1 MKTKGDN
8 QMKLTE
14 ILENIDY
21 IDYTKNNDYDIT
33 NVTNDSRKIEE
44 GGVFVAISGMEFD
57 GHKFIDKAI
66 ENGANTIVVTQD
78 TQKIEGIN
86 YIKVEDARIALA
98 QVSNVVCDFPSKKLR
113 VIGVTGTNGKTTTAS
128 MISHILENLNSQCTN
143 IGTNGTF
150 IAKEK
155 YETPNTTPEICE
167 IDKILK
173 LSVDKKIDNAVVE
186 CSSHGLYL
194 HRLDGIEFDVA
205 VFNNLS
211 MEHMDFHKNMENY
224 FDAKMILFENAK
236 KKIVNV
242 DDEYGRKA
250 KRRFEEAYT
259 FSLKNESDFRAE
271 NVELIDGKMHFEI
284 KNVKF
289 VLNRFA
295 MFDVY
300 NAVAAIAAVNLLG
313 YELEDIAKALE
324 SFTGV
329 EARFEFVKNDRGI
342 NIVIDFAHTPKAFE
356 NIYKSVPNDK
366 RIIAVYGMSG
376 DRTCEIR
383 HEVGKISAENNVF
396 SVVTTDD
403 PKFDTYENIA
413 DDIVKG
419 IEEENGEFVRIKDR
433 KSAIKHA
440 IEMANEGD
448 FVLLL
453 GKGQENFIKLKGNE
467 KTPYSEKETVNEVL
481 DELKNK

>member
-1 MKTKGDN
+1 MN
-8 QMKLTE
+8 LTD
-14 ILENIDY
+14 ILEKIDY
-21 IDYTKNNDYDIT
+21 IDYTKKNDDEIT
-33 NVTNDSRKIEE
+33 NVTNDSRKIEK

-66 ENGANTIVVTQD
+66 ANGANTIVVTQD

-98 QVSNVVCDFPSKKLR
+98 QISNVVCDFPSQKLR

-128 MISHILENLNSQCTN
+128 MISHILENLDSQCTN

-150 IAKEK
+150 IAGEK

-173 LSVDKKIDNAVVE
+173 LSADKKIDNAVVE

-211 MEHMDFHKNMENY
+211 IEHMDFHKNMENY

-250 KRRFEEAYT
+250 KGRFEEAYT
-259 FSLKNESDFRAE
+259 FSLENESDFRAE
-271 NVELIDGKMHFEI
+271 NVELIDGKMNFEL

-313 YELEDIAKALE
+313 YELKDIAKALE

-366 RIIAVYGMSG
+366 RKIAVYGMSG

-433 KSAIKHA
+433 KSAIKHS
-440 IEMANEGD
+440 IEIANEGD

-467 KTPYSEKETVNEVL
+467 KTHYSEKETVNEVL
-481 DELKNK
+481 DELRNK

>member
-1 MKTKGDN
+1 MN
-8 QMKLTE
+8 LTD
-14 ILENIDY
+14 ILDKIDY
-21 IDYTKNNDYDIT
+21 IDYTKNNDDEIT
-33 NVTNDSRKIEE
+33 NVTNDSRKIEK

-57 GHKFIDKAI
+57 GHRFIDKAI
-66 ENGANTIVVTQD
+66 ANGANTIVVTED
-78 TQKIEGIN
+78 VTEIDGIN
-86 YIKVEDARIALA
+86 YIKVDDSRIALA
-98 QVSNVVCDFPSKKLR
+98 QISNVVCDFPSKKLR
-113 VIGVTGTNGKTTTAS
+113 VIGVTGTNGKTTTSS
-128 MISHILENLNSQCTN
+128 MISHILEHLNSPCTN

-150 IAKEK
+150 IGGKK

-167 IDKILK
+167 INKILK
-173 LSVDKKIDNAVVE
+173 LSVEKKIDNAVVE

-194 HRLDGIEFDVA
+194 HRLDGIDFDVA

-236 KKIVNV
+236 EKIANV

-250 KRRFEEAYT
+250 KARFEDAYT
-259 FSLKNESDFRAE
+259 FSLENESDFKAE

-295 MFDVY
+295 LFDVY
-300 NAVAAIAAVNLLG
+300 NAVAAIVAVNLLG
-313 YELEDIAKALE
+313 YELEDIAKSLE

-329 EARFEFVKNDRGI
+329 EARFEFVKNDMGI

-366 RIIAVYGMSG
+366 RKIAVYGMSG
-376 DRTCEIR
+376 DRTSEIR
-383 HEVGKISAENNVF
+383 YEVGKISAENNVF

-413 DDIVKG
+413 DDIVSG
-419 IEEENGEFVRIKDR
+419 IEEENGEYVRIKDR

-453 GKGQENFIKLKGNE
+453 GKGQETFIKLKGNE

>member
-1 MKTKGDN
+1 MN
-8 QMKLTE
+8 LTD
-14 ILENIDY
+14 ILEKIDY
-21 IDYTKNNDYDIT
+21 IDYTKNNDDEIT
-33 NVTNDSRKIEE
+33 NVTNDSRKIEK

-57 GHKFIDKAI
+57 GHKFIDKAF

-98 QVSNVVCDFPSKKLR
+98 QISNVVCDFPSKKLR

-128 MISHILENLNSQCTN
+128 MISHILENLDSQCTN

-211 MEHMDFHKNMENY
+211 IEHMDFHKNMENY

-250 KRRFEEAYT
+250 KGRFEEAYT
-259 FSLKNESDFRAE
+259 FSLENESDFRAE
-271 NVELIDGKMHFEI
+271 NVELIDGKMHFEL

-313 YELEDIAKALE
+313 YEMEDIAKALE

-329 EARFEFVKNDRGI
+329 EARFEFVKNDLRI

-366 RIIAVYGMSG
+366 RKIAVYGMSG
-376 DRTCEIR
+376 DRTREIR

-413 DDIVKG
+413 DDIVSG
-419 IEEENGEFVRIKDR
+419 IEEENGEYVRIKDR

-440 IEMANEGD
+440 IEMANKGD

>member
-1 MKTKGDN
+1 MN
-8 QMKLTE
+8 LTD
-14 ILENIDY
+14 ILEKIDY
-21 IDYTKNNDYDIT
+21 IDYTKNNDDEIT
-33 NVTNDSRKIEE
+33 NVTNDSRKIEK

-86 YIKVEDARIALA
+86 YIKVQDARVALA
-98 QVSNVVCDFPSKKLR
+98 QISNVVMDFPSKKLR

-150 IAKEK
+150 IAGEK

-211 MEHMDFHKNMENY
+211 IEHMDFHKNMENY
-224 FDAKMILFENAK
+224 FNAKMILFENSK

-250 KRRFEEAYT
+250 KGRFEEAYT
-259 FSLKNESDFRAE
+259 FSLENESDFKAG

-313 YELEDIAKALE
+313 YEMEDIAKALE

-329 EARFEFVKNDRGI
+329 EARFEFVKNDLGI

-366 RIIAVYGMSG
+366 RKIAVYGMSG
-376 DRTCEIR
+376 DRTPEIR

-413 DDIVKG
+413 DDIVSG
-419 IEEENGEFVRIKDR
+419 IEEENGEFIRIKDR

-467 KTPYSEKETVNEVL
+467 KTPYSEKETVTEVL
-481 DELKNK
+481 DELRNK

>member
-1 MKTKGDN
+1 MN
-8 QMKLTE
+8 LTD
-14 ILENIDY
+14 ILDKIDY
-21 IDYTKNNDYDIT
+21 IDYTKNNDDEIT
-33 NVTNDSRKIEE
+33 NVTNDSRKIEK

-98 QVSNVVCDFPSKKLR
+98 QISNVVCDFPSKKLR

-128 MISHILENLNSQCTN
+128 MISHILEHLNSQCTN

-211 MEHMDFHKNMENY
+211 IEHMDFHKNMDNY

-250 KRRFEEAYT
+250 KGRFEEAYT
-259 FSLKNESDFRAE
+259 FSLENESDFRAE
-271 NVELIDGKMHFEI
+271 NVELIDGKMHFEL
-284 KNVKF
+284 KKVKF

-295 MFDVY
+295 IFDVY

-313 YELEDIAKALE
+313 YEMEDIAKALE
-324 SFTGV
+324 NFTGV
-329 EARFEFVKNDRGI
+329 EARFEFVKNDLEI

-366 RIIAVYGMSG
+366 RKIAVYGMSG
-376 DRTCEIR
+376 DRTREIR

-413 DDIVKG
+413 DDIVSG
-419 IEEENGEFVRIKDR
+419 IEEENGEYVRIKDR

-440 IEMANEGD
+440 IEIANEGD

>member
-1 MKTKGDN
+1 MN
-8 QMKLTE
+8 LTD
-14 ILENIDY
+14 IIDKIDY
-21 IDYTKNNDYDIT
+21 IDYTKNNDDEIT
-33 NVTNDSRKIEE
+33 NVTNDSRKIEK

-78 TQKIEGIN
+78 TQKIEDIN

-98 QVSNVVCDFPSKKLR
+98 QISNVVCDFPSKKLR

-211 MEHMDFHKNMENY
+211 MEHMDFHENMENY

-250 KRRFEEAYT
+250 KGRFEEAYT
-259 FSLKNESDFRAE
+259 FSLENESDFKAE
-271 NVELIDGKMHFEI
+271 NVELIDGKMHFEL

-329 EARFEFVKNDRGI
+329 EARFEFVNNDRGI

-366 RIIAVYGMSG
+366 RKIAVYGMSG
-376 DRTCEIR
+376 DRTSEIR

-419 IEEENGEFVRIKDR
+419 IEEENGEYVRIKDR
-433 KSAIKHA
+433 KSAIKHG
-440 IEMANEGD
+440 IEMAKEGD

-467 KTPYSEKETVNEVL
+467 KTPYSEKKTVEEVL
-481 DELKNK
+481 GELKK

>member
-1 MKTKGDN
+1 MN
-8 QMKLTE
+8 LTD
-14 ILENIDY
+14 IIDKIDY
-21 IDYTKNNDYDIT
+21 IDYTKNTDDEIT
-33 NVTNDSRKIEE
+33 NVTNDSRKIEK

-66 ENGANTIVVTQD
+66 ANGANTIVVTQD

-98 QVSNVVCDFPSKKLR
+98 QISNVVMDFPSKKLR
-113 VIGVTGTNGKTTTAS
+113 VIGVTGTNGKTTTSS
-128 MISHILENLNSQCTN
+128 MISHILEHLDSTCTN

-150 IAKEK
+150 IAGEK
-155 YETPNTTPEICE
+155 YETPNTTPEISE

-173 LSVDKKIDNAVVE
+173 LSVGKKIDNAVVE

-194 HRLDGIEFDVA
+194 HRLDGIDFDVA

-224 FDAKMILFENAK
+224 FDAKMILFENSK
-236 KKIVNV
+236 KKIANV

-250 KRRFEEAYT
+250 KARFEDTYT
-259 FSLKNESDFRAE
+259 FSLENESDFRAE

-313 YELEDIAKALE
+313 YELKDIAKALE

-329 EARFEFVKNDRGI
+329 EARFEFVKNDMEI

-366 RIIAVYGMSG
+366 RKIAVYGMSG
-376 DRTCEIR
+376 DRTSEIR

-413 DDIVKG
+413 DDIVSG

-440 IEMANEGD
+440 IEMANDGD

-481 DELKNK
+481 DELKK

>member
-1 MKTKGDN
+1 MN
-8 QMKLTE
+8 LTD
-14 ILENIDY
+14 IIDKIDH
-21 IDYTKNNDYDIT
+21 IDYTKNNDDEIT
-33 NVTNDSRKIEE
+33 NVTNDSRKIEK

-66 ENGANTIVVTQD
+66 TNGANTIVVTQD

-98 QVSNVVCDFPSKKLR
+98 QISNVVCDFPSKKLR

-128 MISHILENLNSQCTN
+128 MISHILENLDSQCTN

-155 YETPNTTPEICE
+155 YETPNTTPEISE

-250 KRRFEEAYT
+250 KIRFEDAYT
-259 FSLKNESDFRAE
+259 FSLEDESDFKAE
-271 NVELIDGKMHFEI
+271 NVELIDGKMHFEL

-313 YELEDIAKALE
+313 YELKDIAKALE

-329 EARFEFVKNDRGI
+329 EARFEFVKNDRRI

-366 RIIAVYGMSG
+366 RKIAVYGMSG
-376 DRTCEIR
+376 DRTREIR

-413 DDIVKG
+413 DDIVSG
-419 IEEENGEFVRIKDR
+419 IEEENGEYVRIKDR

>member
-1 MKTKGDN
+1 MN
-8 QMKLTE
+8 LTD
-14 ILENIDY
+14 IIDKIDY
-21 IDYTKNNDYDIT
+21 IDYTKNNDDEIT
-33 NVTNDSRKIEE
+33 NVTNDSRKIEK

-57 GHKFIDKAI
+57 GHRFIDKAI
-66 ENGANTIVVTQD
+66 ENGANTIVITEDVTQID
-78 TQKIEGIN
+78 GIN
-86 YIKVEDARIALA
+86 YIKVDDARIALA
-98 QVSNVVCDFPSKKLR
+98 QISNVVCDFPSKKLR
-113 VIGVTGTNGKTTTAS
+113 VIGVTGTNGKTTTSS
-128 MISHILENLNSQCTN
+128 MISHILEHLNSPCTN

-155 YETPNTTPEICE
+155 YETPNTTPEISE

-194 HRLDGIEFDVA
+194 HRLDGIDFDVA

-236 KKIVNV
+236 KKIANV

-250 KRRFEEAYT
+250 KARFEDTYT
-259 FSLKNESDFRAE
+259 FSLENESDFRAE

-295 MFDVY
+295 LFDVY

-329 EARFEFVKNDRGI
+329 EARFEFVNNDRGI

-366 RIIAVYGMSG
+366 RKIAVYGMSG
-376 DRTCEIR
+376 DRTREIR

-413 DDIVKG
+413 DDIVSG
-419 IEEENGEFVRIKDR
+419 IEEANGEFVRIKDR

-440 IEMANEGD
+440 IEMADKGD

-481 DELKNK
+481 DELRK

>member
-1 MKTKGDN
+1 MN
-8 QMKLTE
+8 LTD
-14 ILENIDY
+14 ILDKINY
-21 IDYTKNNDYDIT
+21 IDYTKNNDDEIT
-33 NVTNDSRKIEE
+33 NVTNDSRKIKK

-57 GHKFIDKAI
+57 GHRFIDKAI
-66 ENGANTIVVTQD
+66 ANGANTIVVTED
-78 TQKIEGIN
+78 VTDIEGIN
-86 YIKVEDARIALA
+86 YIKVNDSRISLA
-98 QVSNVVCDFPSKKLR
+98 QISNVVCDFPSKKLR
-113 VIGVTGTNGKTTTAS
+113 VIGVTGTNGKTTTSS
-128 MISHILENLNSQCTN
+128 MISHILEHLDSPCTN

-150 IAKEK
+150 IGSKK

-167 IDKILK
+167 INKILK
-173 LSVDKKIDNAVVE
+173 LSVEKKIDNAVVE

-194 HRLDGIEFDVA
+194 HRLDGIDFDVA

-236 KKIVNV
+236 KKIANV

-250 KRRFEEAYT
+250 KSRFEDTYT
-259 FSLKNESDFRAE
+259 FSLENESDFKAE

-295 MFDVY
+295 LFDVY
-300 NAVAAIAAVNLLG
+300 NAVAAIVAVNLLG
-313 YELEDIAKALE
+313 YELKDIAKSLE

-329 EARFEFVKNDRGI
+329 EARFEFVKNDMGI

-366 RIIAVYGMSG
+366 RKIAVYGMSG
-376 DRTCEIR
+376 DRTSEIR
-383 HEVGKISAENNVF
+383 YEVGKISAENNVF

-413 DDIVKG
+413 DDIVSG
-419 IEEENGEFVRIKDR
+419 IEEENGEYVRIKDR

-453 GKGQENFIKLKGNE
+453 GKGQETFIKLKGNE

>member
-1 MKTKGDN
+1 MN
-8 QMKLTE
+8 LTD
-14 ILENIDY
+14 ILDKIDY
-21 IDYTKNNDYDIT
+21 IDYTKNNDDEIT
-33 NVTNDSRKIEE
+33 NVTNDSRKIEK

-66 ENGANTIVVTQD
+66 GNGANTIVVTQD

-98 QVSNVVCDFPSKKLR
+98 QISNVVCDFPSKKLR

-128 MISHILENLNSQCTN
+128 MISHILEHLNSQCTN

-150 IAKEK
+150 IAGEK
-155 YETPNTTPEICE
+155 YETPNTTPEISE

-211 MEHMDFHKNMENY
+211 IEHMDFHKNMENY

-250 KRRFEEAYT
+250 KGRFEEAYT
-259 FSLKNESDFRAE
+259 FSLENESDFKAE
-271 NVELIDGKMHFEI
+271 NVELIDGKMHFEL

-313 YELEDIAKALE
+313 YEMEDIAKALE

-329 EARFEFVKNDRGI
+329 EARFEFVKNDLGI

-366 RIIAVYGMSG
+366 RKIAVYGMSG
-376 DRTCEIR
+376 DRTREIR
-383 HEVGKISAENNVF
+383 HEVGKISAENKVF

-413 DDIVKG
+413 DDIVSG

-448 FVLLL
+448 FILLL

>member
-1 MKTKGDN
+1 MKLKGDN

-21 IDYTKNNDYDIT
+21 IDYTKNNDDDIT

-78 TQKIEGIN
+78 TQKTEGIN

-98 QVSNVVCDFPSKKLR
+98 QISNVVCDFPSKKLR

-128 MISHILENLNSQCTN
+128 MISHILENLNSPCTN

-194 HRLDGIEFDVA
+194 HRLDGIDFDVA

-259 FSLKNESDFRAE
+259 FSLENESDFKAE
-271 NVELIDGKMHFEI
+271 NVKLIDGKMHFEL

-329 EARFEFVKNDRGI
+329 EARFEFVKNDLGI

-356 NIYKSVPNDK
+356 NIYKSVQNDK
-366 RIIAVYGMSG
+366 RKIAVYGMSG
-376 DRTCEIR
+376 DRTREIR

-413 DDIVKG
+413 DDIVSG
-419 IEEENGEFVRIKDR
+419 IEEENGEYVRIKDR

-440 IEMANEGD
+440 IEMAKEGD

-467 KTPYSEKETVNEVL
+467 KTPYSEKKTVEEVL
-481 DELKNK
+481 GELKK

>member
-1 MKTKGDN
+1 MN
-8 QMKLTE
+8 LTD
-14 ILENIDY
+14 ILEKIDY
-21 IDYTKNNDYDIT
+21 IDYTKNNDDEIT
-33 NVTNDSRKIEE
+33 NVTNDSRKIEK

-98 QVSNVVCDFPSKKLR
+98 QISNVVCDFPSKKLR

-150 IAKEK
+150 IAGEK
-155 YETPNTTPEICE
+155 YETPNTTPEISE

-194 HRLDGIEFDVA
+194 HRLDGIDFDVA

-224 FDAKMILFENAK
+224 FNAKMILFENAK
-236 KKIVNV
+236 KKIANV

-250 KRRFEEAYT
+250 KARFEDTYT
-259 FSLKNESDFRAE
+259 FSLENESDFRAE

-295 MFDVY
+295 LFDVY

-313 YELEDIAKALE
+313 YQLEDIAKALE

-329 EARFEFVKNDRGI
+329 EARFEFVKNDMGI

-366 RIIAVYGMSG
+366 RKIAVYGMSG
-376 DRTCEIR
+376 DRTSEIR
-383 HEVGKISAENNVF
+383 HEVGKISAENDVF

-413 DDIVKG
+413 DDIVSG
-419 IEEENGEFVRIKDR
+419 IEEENGEFIRIKDR

-467 KTPYSEKETVNEVL
+467 KTPYSEKETVTEVL
-481 DELKNK
+481 DELRNK

>member
-1 MKTKGDN
+1 MN
-8 QMKLTE
+8 LTD
-14 ILENIDY
+14 IIDKIDY
-21 IDYTKNNDYDIT
+21 IDYTKNNDDEIT
-33 NVTNDSRKIEE
+33 NVTNDSRKIEK

-98 QVSNVVCDFPSKKLR
+98 QISNVVCDFPSKKLR

-173 LSVDKKIDNAVVE
+173 LSADKKIDNAVVE

-211 MEHMDFHKNMENY
+211 IEHMDFHKNMENY

-250 KRRFEEAYT
+250 KGRFEEAYT
-259 FSLKNESDFRAE
+259 FSLENESDFKAE
-271 NVELIDGKMHFEI
+271 NVELIDGKMHFEL

-295 MFDVY
+295 LFDVY

-313 YELEDIAKALE
+313 YEMEDIAKALE

-329 EARFEFVKNDRGI
+329 EARFEFVKNDLGI

-366 RIIAVYGMSG
+366 RKIAVYGMSG
-376 DRTCEIR
+376 DRTREIR

-413 DDIVKG
+413 DDIVSG
-419 IEEENGEFVRIKDR
+419 IEEKNGEFVRIKDR

-440 IEMANEGD
+440 IEMANKGD

-453 GKGQENFIKLKGNE
+453 GKGQENFIKLIGNE

-481 DELKNK
+481 DELNK

>member
-1 MKTKGDN
+1 MN
-8 QMKLTE
+8 LTD
-14 ILENIDY
+14 ILDKIDY
-21 IDYTKNNDYDIT
+21 IDYTKNNDDEIT
-33 NVTNDSRKIEE
+33 NVTNDSRKIEK

-98 QVSNVVCDFPSKKLR
+98 QISNVVMDFPSKKLR

-150 IAKEK
+150 IAGEK
-155 YETPNTTPEICE
+155 YETPNTTPEISE

-211 MEHMDFHKNMENY
+211 IEHMDFHKNMENY

-250 KRRFEEAYT
+250 KERFEEAYT
-259 FSLKNESDFRAE
+259 FSLENESDFKAE
-271 NVELIDGKMHFEI
+271 NVELIDGKMHFEL

-313 YELEDIAKALE
+313 YELKDIAKALE

-366 RIIAVYGMSG
+366 RKIAVYGMSG

-413 DDIVKG
+413 DDIVSG

-448 FVLLL
+448 FILLL

>member
-1 MKTKGDN
+1 MN
-8 QMKLTE
+8 LTD
-14 ILENIDY
+14 ILDKIDY
-21 IDYTKNNDYDIT
+21 IDYTKNNDDYIT
-33 NVTNDSRKIEE
+33 NVTNDSRKIEK

-78 TQKIEGIN
+78 TQKTEGIN

-98 QVSNVVCDFPSKKLR
+98 QISNVVCDFPSKKLR

-128 MISHILENLNSQCTN
+128 MISHILENLDSQCTN

-155 YETPNTTPEICE
+155 YETPNTTPEISE

-211 MEHMDFHKNMENY
+211 IEHMDFHKNMENY
-224 FDAKMILFENAK
+224 FDAKMILFENSK

-250 KRRFEEAYT
+250 KERFEEAYT
-259 FSLKNESDFRAE
+259 FSLENESDFKAE
-271 NVELIDGKMHFEI
+271 NVELIDGKMHFEL

-313 YELEDIAKALE
+313 YEMEDIAKALE

-329 EARFEFVKNDRGI
+329 EARFEFVKNDLEI

-366 RIIAVYGMSG
+366 RKIAVYGMSG
-376 DRTCEIR
+376 DRTREIR

-396 SVVTTDD
+396 SIVTTDD

-413 DDIVKG
+413 DDIVSG
-419 IEEENGEFVRIKDR
+419 IEEENGEYVRIKDR

-440 IEMANEGD
+440 IEIANEGD

>member
-1 MKTKGDN
+1 MN
-8 QMKLTE
+8 LTD
-14 ILENIDY
+14 ILEKIDY
-21 IDYTKNNDYDIT
+21 IDYTKTNDDEIT
-33 NVTNDSRKIEE
+33 NVTNDSRKIEK

-98 QVSNVVCDFPSKKLR
+98 KISNVVCDFPSKKIR

-211 MEHMDFHKNMENY
+211 IEHMDFHKNMENY
-224 FDAKMILFENAK
+224 FNAKMILFENSK

-250 KRRFEEAYT
+250 KGRFEEAYT
-259 FSLKNESDFRAE
+259 FSLENESDFKAG

-313 YELEDIAKALE
+313 YEMEDIAKALE

-329 EARFEFVKNDRGI
+329 EARFEFVKNDLGI

-356 NIYKSVPNDK
+356 NIYKSVPNNK
-366 RIIAVYGMSG
+366 RKIAVYGMSG
-376 DRTCEIR
+376 DRTREIR

-413 DDIVKG
+413 DDIVSG

-433 KSAIKHA
+433 KSAIKHS
-440 IEMANEGD
+440 IEIANEGD

>member
-1 MKTKGDN
+1 
-8 QMKLTE
+8 MKLTE

-21 IDYTKNNDYDIT
+21 IDYTKNNDLDIT
-33 NVTNDSRKIEE
+33 NVTNDSRKIEK

-57 GHKFIDKAI
+57 GHRFIDKAI

-86 YIKVEDARIALA
+86 YLKVEDARIALA
-98 QVSNVVCDFPSKKLR
+98 QISNVVCDFPSKKLR

-143 IGTNGTF
+143 VGTNGTF

-211 MEHMDFHKNMENY
+211 IEHMDFHKNMENY

-250 KRRFEEAYT
+250 KERFEDAYT
-259 FSLKNESDFRAE
+259 FSLENESDFKAE
-271 NVELIDGKMHFEI
+271 NVELIDGKMHFEL

-313 YELEDIAKALE
+313 YEMEDIAKALE

-329 EARFEFVKNDRGI
+329 EARFEFVKNDLGI

-366 RIIAVYGMSG
+366 RKIAVYGMSG
-376 DRTCEIR
+376 DRTREIR
-383 HEVGKISAENNVF
+383 REVGKISAENNVF

-413 DDIVKG
+413 DDIVSG
-419 IEEENGEFVRIKDR
+419 IEEENGEFIKIKDR

-467 KTPYSEKETVNEVL
+467 KTPYSEKETVNKVL

>member
-1 MKTKGDN
+1 MN
-8 QMKLTE
+8 LTD
-14 ILENIDY
+14 IIDKIDY
-21 IDYTKNNDYDIT
+21 IDYTKNNDDEIT
-33 NVTNDSRKIEE
+33 NVTNDSRKIEK

-98 QVSNVVCDFPSKKLR
+98 QISNVVCDFPSKKLR

-155 YETPNTTPEICE
+155 YETPNTTPEISE

-194 HRLDGIEFDVA
+194 HRLDGIDFDVA

-211 MEHMDFHKNMENY
+211 IEHMDFHKNMENY

-250 KRRFEEAYT
+250 KGRFEEAYT
-259 FSLKNESDFRAE
+259 FSLENESDFKAE
-271 NVELIDGKMHFEI
+271 NVELIDGKMHFEL

-313 YELEDIAKALE
+313 YEMEDIAKALE

-329 EARFEFVKNDRGI
+329 EARFEFVKNDLEI

-366 RIIAVYGMSG
+366 RKIAVYGMSG
-376 DRTCEIR
+376 DRTREIR

-396 SVVTTDD
+396 SIVTTDD

-413 DDIVKG
+413 DDIVSG
-419 IEEENGEFVRIKDR
+419 IEEENGEYVRIKDR

-440 IEMANEGD
+440 IEIANEGD

-453 GKGQENFIKLKGNE
+453 GKGQETFIKLKGNE

>member
-1 MKTKGDN
+1 MN
-8 QMKLTE
+8 LTD
-14 ILENIDY
+14 IIDKIDY
-21 IDYTKNNDYDIT
+21 IDYTKNNDDEIT
-33 NVTNDSRKIEE
+33 NVTNDSRKIEK

-98 QVSNVVCDFPSKKLR
+98 QISNVVCDFPSKKLR
-113 VIGVTGTNGKTTTAS
+113 VIGVTGTNGKTTTSS
-128 MISHILENLNSQCTN
+128 MISHILENLDSQCTN

-155 YETPNTTPEICE
+155 YETPNTTPEISE

-211 MEHMDFHKNMENY
+211 IEHMDFHKNMENY

-250 KRRFEEAYT
+250 KGRFEEAYT
-259 FSLKNESDFRAE
+259 FSLENESDFKAE
-271 NVELIDGKMHFEI
+271 NVELIDGKMHFEL

-313 YELEDIAKALE
+313 YEMEDIAKALE

-329 EARFEFVKNDRGI
+329 EARFEFVKNDLGI

-356 NIYKSVPNDK
+356 NIYKSVPNYK
-366 RIIAVYGMSG
+366 RKIAVYGMSG
-376 DRTCEIR
+376 DRTREIR

-413 DDIVKG
+413 DDIVSG

-440 IEMANEGD
+440 IEMANDGD

-481 DELKNK
+481 DELKK

>member
-1 MKTKGDN
+1 MN
-8 QMKLTE
+8 LTD
-14 ILENIDY
+14 IIDKIDY
-21 IDYTKNNDYDIT
+21 IYYTKNNKDVIT
-33 NVTNDSRKIEE
+33 NVTNDSRKIEK

-57 GHKFIDKAI
+57 GHRFIDKAI
-66 ENGANTIVVTQD
+66 ANGANTIVVTED
-78 TQKIEGIN
+78 VTQIDGIN
-86 YIKVEDARIALA
+86 YIKVDDARIALA
-98 QVSNVVCDFPSKKLR
+98 QISNVVCDFPSKKLR
-113 VIGVTGTNGKTTTAS
+113 VIGVTGTNGKTTASS
-128 MISHILENLNSQCTN
+128 MISHILEHLNSPCTN

-150 IAKEK
+150 IAGEK
-155 YETPNTTPEICE
+155 YETPNTTPEISE

-236 KKIVNV
+236 KKIANV

-250 KRRFEEAYT
+250 KARFEDAYT
-259 FSLKNESDFRAE
+259 FSLENESDFRAE

-300 NAVAAIAAVNLLG
+300 NAVAAIVAVNLLG

-329 EARFEFVKNDRGI
+329 EARFEFINNDKGI

-366 RIIAVYGMSG
+366 RKIAVYGMSG
-376 DRTCEIR
+376 DRTSEIR
-383 HEVGKISAENNVF
+383 HEVGKISAENDVF

-413 DDIVKG
+413 DDIVSG
-419 IEEENGEFVRIKDR
+419 IEEEKGEFIRIKDR

-481 DELKNK
+481 DELRNK

>member
-1 MKTKGDN
+1 MN
-8 QMKLTE
+8 LTD
-14 ILENIDY
+14 ILDKINY
-21 IDYTKNNDYDIT
+21 IDYTKNNDDEIT
-33 NVTNDSRKIEE
+33 NVTNDSRKIKK

-57 GHKFIDKAI
+57 GHRFIDKAI
-66 ENGANTIVVTQD
+66 ANGANTIVVTED
-78 TQKIEGIN
+78 VTDIEGIN
-86 YIKVEDARIALA
+86 YIKVNDSRISLA
-98 QVSNVVCDFPSKKLR
+98 QISNVVCDFPSKKLR
-113 VIGVTGTNGKTTTAS
+113 VIGVTGTNGKTTTSS
-128 MISHILENLNSQCTN
+128 MISHILEHLDSPCTN

-150 IAKEK
+150 IGSKK

-167 IDKILK
+167 INKILK
-173 LSVDKKIDNAVVE
+173 LSVEKKIDNAVVE

-194 HRLDGIEFDVA
+194 HRLDGIDFDVA

-236 KKIVNV
+236 KKIANV

-250 KRRFEEAYT
+250 KSRFEDTYT
-259 FSLKNESDFRAE
+259 FSLENESDFKAE

-295 MFDVY
+295 LFDVY
-300 NAVAAIAAVNLLG
+300 NAVAAIVAVNLLG
-313 YELEDIAKALE
+313 YELKDIAKSLE

-329 EARFEFVKNDRGI
+329 EARFEFVKNDMGI

-366 RIIAVYGMSG
+366 RKIAVYGMSG
-376 DRTCEIR
+376 DRTSEIR
-383 HEVGKISAENNVF
+383 YEVGKISAENNVF

-413 DDIVKG
+413 DDIISG
-419 IEEENGEFVRIKDR
+419 IEEENGEYVRIKDR

-440 IEMANEGD
+440 IEMANDGD

-481 DELKNK
+481 DELKK

>member
-1 MKTKGDN
+1 MN
-8 QMKLTE
+8 LTD
-14 ILENIDY
+14 ILEKIDY
-21 IDYTKNNDYDIT
+21 IDYTKKNDDEIT
-33 NVTNDSRKIEE
+33 NVTNDSRKIEK

-66 ENGANTIVVTQD
+66 ANGANTIVVTQD

-98 QVSNVVCDFPSKKLR
+98 QISNVVCDFPSQKLR

-128 MISHILENLNSQCTN
+128 MISHILENLDSQCTN

-150 IAKEK
+150 IAGEK

-173 LSVDKKIDNAVVE
+173 LSADKKIDNAVVE

-211 MEHMDFHKNMENY
+211 IEHMDFHKNMDNY

-250 KRRFEEAYT
+250 KGRFEEAYT
-259 FSLKNESDFRAE
+259 FSLENESDFRAE
-271 NVELIDGKMHFEI
+271 NVELIDGKMHFEL

-295 MFDVY
+295 IFDVY

-313 YELEDIAKALE
+313 YEMEDIAKALE
-324 SFTGV
+324 NFTGV
-329 EARFEFVKNDRGI
+329 EARFEFVKNDLEI

-366 RIIAVYGMSG
+366 RKIAVYGMSG
-376 DRTCEIR
+376 DRTREIR

-413 DDIVKG
+413 DDIVSG
-419 IEEENGEFVRIKDR
+419 IEEENGEYVRIKDR

-481 DELKNK
+481 DELRNK

>member
-1 MKTKGDN
+1 MN
-8 QMKLTE
+8 LTD
-14 ILENIDY
+14 ILDKIDY
-21 IDYTKNNDYDIT
+21 IDYTKNNDDEIT
-33 NVTNDSRKIEE
+33 NVTNDSRKIEK

-66 ENGANTIVVTQD
+66 TNGANTIVVTQD

-98 QVSNVVCDFPSKKLR
+98 QISNVVCDYPSKKLR

-211 MEHMDFHKNMENY
+211 IEHMDFHKNMDNY

-250 KRRFEEAYT
+250 KGRFEEAYT
-259 FSLKNESDFRAE
+259 FSLENESDFRAE
-271 NVELIDGKMHFEI
+271 NVELIDGKMHFEL

-295 MFDVY
+295 IFDVY

-313 YELEDIAKALE
+313 YEMEDIAKALE
-324 SFTGV
+324 NFTGV
-329 EARFEFVKNDRGI
+329 EARFEFVKNDLEI

-366 RIIAVYGMSG
+366 RKIAVYGMSG
-376 DRTCEIR
+376 DRTREIR

-413 DDIVKG
+413 DDIVSG

-433 KSAIKHA
+433 KSAIKHS
-440 IEMANEGD
+440 IEIANEGD

>member
-1 MKTKGDN
+1 MN
-8 QMKLTE
+8 LTD
-14 ILENIDY
+14 ILDKINY
-21 IDYTKNNDYDIT
+21 IDYTKNNDDEIT
-33 NVTNDSRKIEE
+33 NVTNDSRKIKK

-57 GHKFIDKAI
+57 GHRFIDKAI
-66 ENGANTIVVTQD
+66 ANGANTIVVTED
-78 TQKIEGIN
+78 VTDIEGIN
-86 YIKVEDARIALA
+86 YIKVNDSRISLA
-98 QVSNVVCDFPSKKLR
+98 QISNVVCDFPSKKLR
-113 VIGVTGTNGKTTTAS
+113 VIGVTGTNGKTTTSS
-128 MISHILENLNSQCTN
+128 MISHILEHLDSPCTN

-150 IAKEK
+150 IGSKK

-167 IDKILK
+167 INKILK
-173 LSVDKKIDNAVVE
+173 LSVEKKIDNAVVE

-194 HRLDGIEFDVA
+194 HRLDGIDFDVA

-236 KKIVNV
+236 KKIANV

-250 KRRFEEAYT
+250 KSRFEDTYT
-259 FSLKNESDFRAE
+259 FSLENESDFKAE

-295 MFDVY
+295 LFDVY
-300 NAVAAIAAVNLLG
+300 NAVAAIVAVNLLG
-313 YELEDIAKALE
+313 YELKDIAKSLE

-329 EARFEFVKNDRGI
+329 EARFEFVKNDMGI

-366 RIIAVYGMSG
+366 RKIAVYGMSG
-376 DRTCEIR
+376 DRTSEIR
-383 HEVGKISAENNVF
+383 YEVGKISAENNVF

-413 DDIVKG
+413 DDIISG
-419 IEEENGEFVRIKDR
+419 IEEENGEYVRIKDR

-440 IEMANEGD
+440 IEMANKGD

>member
-1 MKTKGDN
+1 MN
-8 QMKLTE
+8 LTD
-14 ILENIDY
+14 ILEKIDY
-21 IDYTKNNDYDIT
+21 IDYTKKNDDEIT
-33 NVTNDSRKIEE
+33 NVTNDSRKIEK

-66 ENGANTIVVTQD
+66 ANGANTIVVTQD

-98 QVSNVVCDFPSKKLR
+98 QISNVVCDFPSQKLR

-128 MISHILENLNSQCTN
+128 MISHILENLDSQCTN

-150 IAKEK
+150 IAGEK

-173 LSVDKKIDNAVVE
+173 LSADKKIDNAVVE

-211 MEHMDFHKNMENY
+211 IEHMDFHKNMENY

-250 KRRFEEAYT
+250 KGRFEEAYT
-259 FSLKNESDFRAE
+259 FSLENESDFRAE
-271 NVELIDGKMHFEI
+271 NVELIDGKMNFEL

-313 YELEDIAKALE
+313 YELKDIAKALE

-366 RIIAVYGMSG
+366 RKIAVYGMSG

-433 KSAIKHA
+433 KSAIKHS
-440 IEMANEGD
+440 IEIANEGD

-481 DELKNK
+481 DELRNK

>member
-1 MKTKGDN
+1 MN
-8 QMKLTE
+8 LTD
-14 ILENIDY
+14 IIDKIDY
-21 IDYTKNNDYDIT
+21 IDYTKNNDDEIT
-33 NVTNDSRKIEE
+33 NVTNDSRKIEK

-57 GHKFIDKAI
+57 GHRFIDKAI
-66 ENGANTIVVTQD
+66 ANGANTIVITEDVTQID
-78 TQKIEGIN
+78 GIN
-86 YIKVEDARIALA
+86 YIKVDDARVALA
-98 QVSNVVCDFPSKKLR
+98 QISNVVCDFPSKKLR
-113 VIGVTGTNGKTTTAS
+113 VIGVTGTNGKTTTSS
-128 MISHILENLNSQCTN
+128 MISHILENLDSTCTN

-150 IAKEK
+150 IAGEK
-155 YETPNTTPEICE
+155 YETPNTTPEISE

-194 HRLDGIEFDVA
+194 HRLDGIDFDVA

-236 KKIVNV
+236 KKIANV

-250 KRRFEEAYT
+250 KARFEDTYT
-259 FSLKNESDFRAE
+259 FSLENESDFRAE

-295 MFDVY
+295 LFDVY

-313 YELEDIAKALE
+313 YQLEDIAKALE

-329 EARFEFVKNDRGI
+329 EARFEFVNNDRGI

-366 RIIAVYGMSG
+366 RKIAVYGMSG
-376 DRTCEIR
+376 DRTSEIR
-383 HEVGKISAENNVF
+383 HEVGKISAENDVF

-413 DDIVKG
+413 DDIVSG
-419 IEEENGEFVRIKDR
+419 IEEENGEFIRIKDR

-481 DELKNK
+481 NELRK

>member
-1 MKTKGDN
+1 MN
-8 QMKLTE
+8 LTD
-14 ILENIDY
+14 ILEKIDY
-21 IDYTKNNDYDIT
+21 IDYTKNNDDEIT
-33 NVTNDSRKIEE
+33 NVTNDSRKIEK

-98 QVSNVVCDFPSKKLR
+98 QISNVVCDFPSKKLR

-128 MISHILENLNSQCTN
+128 MISHILENLDSQCTN

-155 YETPNTTPEICE
+155 YETPNTTPEISE

-211 MEHMDFHKNMENY
+211 IEHMDFHKNMENY

-250 KRRFEEAYT
+250 KGRFEEAYT
-259 FSLKNESDFRAE
+259 FSLENESDFRAE
-271 NVELIDGKMHFEI
+271 NVELIDGKMHFEL

-313 YELEDIAKALE
+313 YEMEDIAKALE

-329 EARFEFVKNDRGI
+329 EARFEFVKNDLRI

-366 RIIAVYGMSG
+366 RKIAVYGMSG
-376 DRTCEIR
+376 DRTREIR

-413 DDIVKG
+413 DDIVSG
-419 IEEENGEFVRIKDR
+419 IEEENGEYVRIKDR

-440 IEMANEGD
+440 IEMANKGD

>member
-1 MKTKGDN
+1 MN
-8 QMKLTE
+8 LTD
-14 ILENIDY
+14 ILEKIDY
-21 IDYTKNNDYDIT
+21 IDYTQNNDLDIT
-33 NVTNDSRKIEE
+33 NVTNDSRKIEK

-98 QVSNVVCDFPSKKLR
+98 KISNVVMDFPSKKLR

-150 IAKEK
+150 IAGEK
-155 YETPNTTPEICE
+155 YETPNTTPEISE

-194 HRLDGIEFDVA
+194 HRLDGIDFDVA

-236 KKIVNV
+236 KKIANV

-250 KRRFEEAYT
+250 KTRFEDAYT
-259 FSLKNESDFRAE
+259 FSLENESDFRAE

-284 KNVKF
+284 KNVEF

-329 EARFEFVKNDRGI
+329 EARFEFVKNDMGI

-366 RIIAVYGMSG
+366 RKIAVYGMSG
-376 DRTCEIR
+376 DRTSEIR

-413 DDIVKG
+413 DDIVSG
-419 IEEENGEFVRIKDR
+419 IEEENGEFIRIKDR

-440 IEMANEGD
+440 IEMANKGD

-481 DELKNK
+481 DELKK

>member
-1 MKTKGDN
+1 MN
-8 QMKLTE
+8 LTD
-14 ILENIDY
+14 IIDKIDY
-21 IDYTKNNDYDIT
+21 IDYTKNNDDEIT
-33 NVTNDSRKIEE
+33 NVTNDSRKIEK

-86 YIKVEDARIALA
+86 YIKVEDARIVLA
-98 QVSNVVCDFPSKKLR
+98 QISNVVCDFPSKKLR

-128 MISHILENLNSQCTN
+128 MISHILESLNSQCTN

-194 HRLDGIEFDVA
+194 HRLVGIEFDVA

-211 MEHMDFHKNMENY
+211 IEHMDFHKNMENY

-250 KRRFEEAYT
+250 KGRFEEAYT
-259 FSLKNESDFRAE
+259 FSLENESDFKAE
-271 NVELIDGKMHFEI
+271 NVELIDGKMHFEL

-313 YELEDIAKALE
+313 YEMEDIAKALE

-366 RIIAVYGMSG
+366 RKIAVYGMSG

-413 DDIVKG
+413 DDIVSG

-481 DELKNK
+481 DELKK

>member
-1 MKTKGDN
+1 MN
-8 QMKLTE
+8 LTD
-14 ILENIDY
+14 IIDKIDY
-21 IDYTKNNDYDIT
+21 IYYTKNNKDVIT
-33 NVTNDSRKIEE
+33 NVTNDSRKIEK

-57 GHKFIDKAI
+57 GHRFIDKAI
-66 ENGANTIVVTQD
+66 ANGANTIVVTED
-78 TQKIEGIN
+78 VTQIDGIN
-86 YIKVEDARIALA
+86 YIKVDDARIALA
-98 QVSNVVCDFPSKKLR
+98 QISNVVCDFPSKKLR
-113 VIGVTGTNGKTTTAS
+113 VIGVTGTNGKTTTSS
-128 MISHILENLNSQCTN
+128 MISHILEHLNSPCTN

-150 IAKEK
+150 IAGEK
-155 YETPNTTPEICE
+155 YETPNTTPEISE

-194 HRLDGIEFDVA
+194 HRLDGIEFDAA

-236 KKIVNV
+236 KKIANV

-250 KRRFEEAYT
+250 KARFEDAYT
-259 FSLKNESDFRAE
+259 FSLENESDFRAE

-300 NAVAAIAAVNLLG
+300 NAVAAIVAVNLLG

-329 EARFEFVKNDRGI
+329 EARFEFINNDKGI

-366 RIIAVYGMSG
+366 RKIAVYGMSG
-376 DRTCEIR
+376 DRTSEIR
-383 HEVGKISAENNVF
+383 HEVGKISAENDVF

-413 DDIVKG
+413 DDIVSG
-419 IEEENGEFVRIKDR
+419 IEEEKGEFIRIKDR

-481 DELKNK
+481 DELRK

>member
-1 MKTKGDN
+1 MN
-8 QMKLTE
+8 LTD
-14 ILENIDY
+14 ILEKIDY
-21 IDYTKNNDYDIT
+21 IDYTKKNDDEIT
-33 NVTNDSRKIEE
+33 NVTNDSRKIEK

-66 ENGANTIVVTQD
+66 ANGANTIVVTQD

-98 QVSNVVCDFPSKKLR
+98 QISNVVCDFPSQKLR

-128 MISHILENLNSQCTN
+128 MISHILENLDSQCTN

-150 IAKEK
+150 IAGEK

-173 LSVDKKIDNAVVE
+173 LSADKKIDNAVVE

-211 MEHMDFHKNMENY
+211 IEHMDFHKNMDNY

-250 KRRFEEAYT
+250 KGRFEEAYT
-259 FSLKNESDFRAE
+259 FSLENESDFKAE
-271 NVELIDGKMHFEI
+271 NVELIDEKMHFEL

-313 YELEDIAKALE
+313 YEMEDIAKALE
-324 SFTGV
+324 NFTGV
-329 EARFEFVKNDRGI
+329 EARFEFVKNDLEI

-366 RIIAVYGMSG
+366 RKIAVYGMSG
-376 DRTCEIR
+376 DRTREIR

-413 DDIVKG
+413 DDIVSG
-419 IEEENGEFVRIKDR
+419 IEEENGEYVRIKDR

-481 DELKNK
+481 DELRNK

>member
-1 MKTKGDN
+1 
-8 QMKLTE
+8 
-14 ILENIDY
+14 
-21 IDYTKNNDYDIT
+21 
-33 NVTNDSRKIEE
+33 
-44 GGVFVAISGMEFD
+44 MEFD

-66 ENGANTIVVTQD
+66 ANGANTIVVTQD

-98 QVSNVVCDFPSKKLR
+98 QISNVVCDFPSQKLR

-128 MISHILENLNSQCTN
+128 MISHILENLDSQCTN

-150 IAKEK
+150 IAGEK

-173 LSVDKKIDNAVVE
+173 LSADKKIDNAVVE

-211 MEHMDFHKNMENY
+211 IEHMDFHKNMDNY

-250 KRRFEEAYT
+250 KGRFEEAYT
-259 FSLKNESDFRAE
+259 FSLENESDFKAE
-271 NVELIDGKMHFEI
+271 NVELIDGKMHFEL

-313 YELEDIAKALE
+313 YELKDIAKALE

-366 RIIAVYGMSG
+366 RKIAVYGMSG

>member
-1 MKTKGDN
+1 MN
-8 QMKLTE
+8 LTD
-14 ILENIDY
+14 ILDKIDY
-21 IDYTKNNDYDIT
+21 IDYTKNNDSEIT
-33 NVTNDSRKIEE
+33 NVTNDSRKIEK

-57 GHKFIDKAI
+57 GHRFIDKAI
-66 ENGANTIVVTQD
+66 ANGANTIVVTEDVSQND
-78 TQKIEGIN
+78 DIN
-86 YIKVEDARIALA
+86 YIKVKDSRVALA
-98 QVSNVVCDFPSKKLR
+98 QISNVVCDFPSKKLR

-128 MISHILENLNSQCTN
+128 MISHILEHLNSPCTN

-150 IAKEK
+150 IAGVK

-167 IDKILK
+167 INKILK

-194 HRLDGIEFDVA
+194 HRLDGIDFDVA

-224 FDAKMILFENAK
+224 FDAKMILFETAK
-236 KKIVNV
+236 KKITNV

-250 KRRFEEAYT
+250 KARFEDAYT
-259 FSLKNESDFRAE
+259 FSLENESDFKAE

-295 MFDVY
+295 LFDVY

-313 YELEDIAKALE
+313 YELEDIAKSLE

-329 EARFEFVKNDRGI
+329 EARFEFVANDLGI

-356 NIYKSVPNDK
+356 NIYKSVPKDK
-366 RIIAVYGMSG
+366 RKIAVYGMSG
-376 DRTCEIR
+376 DRTREIR

-413 DDIVKG
+413 DDIVSG

-453 GKGQENFIKLKGNE
+453 GKGQETFIKLKGNE

-481 DELKNK
+481 DELKNN

>member
-1 MKTKGDN
+1 M
-8 QMKLTE
+8 
-14 ILENIDY
+14 
-21 IDYTKNNDYDIT
+21 
-33 NVTNDSRKIEE
+33 TNDSRKIEK

-66 ENGANTIVVTQD
+66 ANGANTIVVTQD

-98 QVSNVVCDFPSKKLR
+98 QISNVVCDFPSQKLR

-128 MISHILENLNSQCTN
+128 MISHILENLDSQCTN

-150 IAKEK
+150 IAGEK

-173 LSVDKKIDNAVVE
+173 LSADKKIDNAVVE

-211 MEHMDFHKNMENY
+211 IEHMDFHKNMDNY

-250 KRRFEEAYT
+250 KGRFEEAYT
-259 FSLKNESDFRAE
+259 FSLENESDFRAE
-271 NVELIDGKMHFEI
+271 NVELIDGKMHFEL

-295 MFDVY
+295 IFDVY

-313 YELEDIAKALE
+313 YEMEDIAKALE
-324 SFTGV
+324 NFTGV
-329 EARFEFVKNDRGI
+329 EARFEFVKNDLEI

-366 RIIAVYGMSG
+366 RKIAVYGMSG
-376 DRTCEIR
+376 DRTREIR

-413 DDIVKG
+413 DDIVSG
-419 IEEENGEFVRIKDR
+419 IEEENGEYVRIKDR

-481 DELKNK
+481 DELRNK